1 MNKRTKILFVVYLVL
16 APVVYFISSAHTPNK
31 HKHQIEKFVHKYAH
45 KVSAQS
51 TIIAFIG
58 STSKAVEYQ
67 KILAQTFQGKA
78 TKTMVFTVPEQA
90 SETIAKATKQTAG
103 VEVYT
108 GKRYFKKAGI
118 YTGKKAPTLQLFL
131 VNRQKKLVYQEQH
144 YDNQSLDLSNLVAQ
158 IDNI

>member
-31 HKHQIEKFVHKYAH
+31 HKYQIKKFVHKYAH

-51 TIIAFIG
+51 TVIAFIG
-58 STSKAVEYQ
+58 VTSKAVEYQ
-67 KILAQTFQGKA
+67 KILTQTFQGKA

-90 SETIAKATKQTAG
+90 SETIAKAAKQAAG
-103 VEVYT
+103 IEVYT
-108 GKRYFKKAGI
+108 GKRYFKKAKI
-118 YTGKKAPTLQLFL
+118 YTGKKAPALQLFL

-144 YDNQSLDLSNLVAQ
+144 YDNQSLDLSKLVAQ
-158 IDNI
+158 IESI